1 MSKISLAQIQMAE
14 DEIDNSAKQI
24 DYSTAEFTIETIY
37 NKLTREEFYIPV
49 YQRKDIWTKSDKSR
63 FIESLLMGIPIP
75 SIFLWQNPEAR
86 LEVIDGAQRLY
97 TIKGFIDN
105 TFSLIASEKMPSIG
119 RLKFKDLTSVRQR
132 KFYNTVIRSVQLT
145 EKADA
150 ATRFDLFERINTTGK
165 KLTEAE
171 LRRGLL
177 GGPFND
183 MVNNL
188 CNNIHFKNL
197 TGINE
202 RMIASGLDNE
212 VISRFFAFSD
222 DLTNYN
228 NSIKKFVFSY
238 IEKMNSLFK
247 QDLTLKNDYEN
258 RFITL
263 VNFYQINYPTGFRT
277 PRGIRSNTAFDAMMV
292 GAYLA
297 QQTDPNVLNKVT
309 PNDCDQFFNSAQFK
323 DAVTSDASNT
333 KSKVIHRTNLVK
345 DFFLSL

>member
-1 MSKISLAQIQMAE
+1 MSKISPAQIQMAE
-14 DEIDNSAKQI
+14 EEIKNSAKQI

-37 NKLTREEFYIPV
+37 NKLTREEYYIPD
-49 YQRKDIWTKSDKSR
+49 YQRRDIWTKQDKSR

-75 SIFLWQNPEAR
+75 SIFLWENSDVI
-86 LEVIDGAQRLY
+86 LEVVDGAQRLY

-105 TFSLIASEKMPSIG
+105 KFSLIKSKKMPSIG
-119 RLKFKDLTSVRQR
+119 GLMFKDLTPARQR

-165 KLTEAE
+165 KLTQAE

-183 MVNNL
+183 MINNL
-188 CNNIHFKNL
+188 CTNVNFKKL
-197 TGINE
+197 APINE
-202 RMIASGLDNE
+202 TMVSSGLDNE

-222 DLTNYN
+222 DLANYN
-228 NSIKKFVFSY
+228 NSIKEFIFNYV
-238 IEKMNSLFK
+238 EKMNINFKKDPSL
-247 QDLTLKNDYEN
+247 QNNYEN

-263 VNFYQINYPTGFRT
+263 IDFYQINYPTGFKT

-297 QQTDPNVLNKVT
+297 QQIDPNVLTKVT
-309 PNDCDQFFNSAQFK
+309 PDNCDQFFNSDAFK
-323 DAVTSDASNT
+323 KAVTSDASNT
-333 KSKVIHRTNLVK
+333 KSKVYHRINLVK